1 MILLAERQAY
11 TTLKPYDQM
20 SQRLQFSSWKL
31 SYQVISGQERLVRA
45 LYFNWSVMESTYI
58 WFLFPFF

>member
-1 MILLAERQAY
+1 MAMILLAERQAY

-45 LYFNWSVMESTYI
+45 LYFN
-58 WFLFPFF
+58 